1 MTSLAYERTLS
12 PPGEGRVRFCE
23 RLDSHRTSGGTL
35 TPTLSRRERGMVV
48 PVPATFT
55 RLPWKGETVSLAE
68 WTCRLT
74 IGSANWLPTVSLV
87 NDIIAK
93 N

>member
-1 MTSLAYERTLS
+1 MV
-12 PPGEGRVRFCE
+12 GR
-23 RLDSHRTSGGTL
+23 
-35 TPTLSRRERGMVV
+35 
-48 PVPATFT
+48 VPATFT